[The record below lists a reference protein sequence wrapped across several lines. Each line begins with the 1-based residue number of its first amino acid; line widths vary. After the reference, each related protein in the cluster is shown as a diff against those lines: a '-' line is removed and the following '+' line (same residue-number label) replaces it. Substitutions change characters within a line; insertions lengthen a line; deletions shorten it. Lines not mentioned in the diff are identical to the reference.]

1 MKTLTENSRIKTIV
15 NPYDF
20 RRLFRELKPVG
31 VIEGYTLASNG
42 KLSNNAN
49 FKIVV
54 YQVFANFAALKFLPN
69 EIKGFAY
76 YTDNVILRMK
86 KTGVGSDNINIYHP
100 VDYLGSKLGTTED
113 ADFQYYCHNFGSCI
127 FSRTEKVDI
136 QDKYV
141 IPREIF
147 KDINDYAYLFVCAKK
162 EADVSITH
170 SSFPEDQPFFWD
182 TPVATSLFIG
192 QQLEKSDILL
202 GSVKVIKKVSVLS
215 KKQRYI
221 EKNVVCSYKWDNGK
235 KVVWDGKNLIKQRVK
250 TTCVVSPEKAT
261 CSVKINNVLYSASLT
276 LKVFVYQK
284 YRKVNENDI
293 TAFVWCSGNEDDI
306 VKKSY
311 LRNGMSCQ
319 AAYNKYPFIL
329 DSLSL
334 NTIYHSYA
342 SLTHVSEENAARY
355 VVRYIAQQPK
365 GQRSVSVEGYLVY
378 LMGGALCW
386 IGDELARNKRDD
398 DEDKDVAENILEDNP
413 SVENNSDSS
422 SNDKWNN
429 KIVPRIDAMFAIND
443 SKLFFDSPV
452 NYKDSKNLTEHYK
465 FAINYLQ
472 NVLGIKGGDSGCSRL
487 KELLE
492 ALFKEIGRLGLS
504 VDYVYC
510 DIEKLYND
518 AWMLKVLRFD
528 EHYIETKNI
537 AQATIYKN
545 IWEEIR
551 ERDEIYTQMKSLGF
565 YNEGKGVQIE
575 EEQDKNDA
583 KENVLYDIYKVTE
596 NKEYYGIANGKSYE
610 RRRNLNIWDV
620 VMKNYMNDL
629 FFQNVVKPVQ
639 QTFKDAKCSCYGHTF
654 AKGYI
659 NHADKWETY
668 LGGSLMLGDD
678 MYSSI
683 SLYGDYYSKGIRKL
697 SMDNWKILPDVT
709 PYTFFVDYV
718 NKARAS
724 FLSSPHHH
732 FNVFVSSWNI
742 WAYELNKELHFFKN
756 NNINGEDQEEKEK
769 NNILY
774 LKAQAYHEELLYH
787 MFLLNPDKAI
797 AYFNLEPKRRM
808 NDAEDYIAIDEKTY
822 FTESYNK
829 LHDILKKLNEIFSGN
844 KVIPQTQTLAV
855 ETEPYVLSCAEVNN
869 KWIWRLTVKELSNRN
884 NIEFKDGSITFESE
898 GRKITFYKV
907 VNNPI
912 ENISNNDIGFWIVT
926 PVDVEPQIISKN
938 DYYYKAPALSIDDNS
953 FIEGKGVL
961 TLVDSK
967 KEGEICIPTD
977 YVRLTFPY
985 AQYTIFGEL
994 PIRHS
999 ISMKFCITKQLNAVC
1014 YLLQLSALKAEGKML
1029 LFSLKP
1035 DSDKE
1040 ITSSSAELLNVRS
1053 IRQPNF
1059 KIELNEIYELKISI
1073 DINPNV
1079 VKVEEGKSLLSGI
1092 VAYSLIKETKKS
1104 NGETESNHSWT
1115 SGNINWEF
1123 KTERIRYLVQELI
1136 LWEYK
1141 ARYGMLFNNEN
1152 KSAKLLNDIVKE
1164 ELDNIPE
1171 EEKNKK
1177 RKEIYKGLLEQTP
1190 IRVEGFSIHAH
1201 GHQEKVELFRESN
1214 GLNISRV
1221 NKSIAAYRLNTWE
1234 IHDSPVEVE
1243 NENIIDETIIGKFSW
1258 LNACECKVRYKLT
1271 YSLFDEKGDEI
1282 SLGDQERPS
1291 AAANIIYPL
1300 DGRLKLIKVSYKNVI
1315 FEVEPQSEGYML
1327 VKLLNCY
1334 SKSAKIKWSL
1344 YKLEDGDSGTENL
1357 LRETSI
1363 RIVDIIRNYS
1373 CDKKIASI
1381 NLFKKNGET
1390 NYKTKQ
1396 I

>member
-42 KLSNNAN
+42 KLSNDAN

-76 YTDNVILRMK
+76 YTDNVILRMI

-182 TPVATSLFIG
+182 TPVATSLFVG

-221 EKNVVCSYKWDNGK
+221 EKNIVCSYKWDNGK

-250 TTCVVSPEKAT
+250 TICAVSSEKAT

-319 AAYNKYPFIL
+319 TAYNKYPFIL

-398 DEDKDVAENILEDNP
+398 DEDKDVAENILGDYS
-413 SVENNSDSS
+413 SVENNSGSS
-422 SNDKWNN
+422 SDDKWNN
-429 KIVPRIDAMFAIND
+429 IIVPRIDAMFDIND

-465 FAINYLQ
+465 FAKNYLQ

-528 EHYIETKNI
+528 NHYIKTKNI
-537 AQATIYKN
+537 AQATIYQD
-545 IWEEIR
+545 IWDKIIEGKLHP
-551 ERDEIYTQMKSLGF
+551 EIYSQMKSLGF
-565 YNEGKGVQIE
+565 YNEGRGVQIG
-575 EEQDKNDA
+575 EQLSVGATNA
-583 KENVLYDIYKVTE
+583 EKEKWNVLYDIYKVLE
-596 NKEYYGIANGKSYE
+596 NEEYYGIANGKLYE

-620 VMKNYMNDL
+620 VMKNYMNKM
-629 FFQNVVKPVQ
+629 FYENVVNPVQ

-668 LGGSLMLGDD
+668 LGGSLMLGED

-683 SLYGDYYSKGIRKL
+683 SLYGDYYSKDFRKL
-697 SMDNWKILPDVT
+697 SMDNWQILPSVS
-709 PYTFFVDYV
+709 PFSFFVDYV
-718 NKARAS
+718 NKVRAS

-732 FNVFVSSWNI
+732 FNVFISSWNI
-742 WAYELNKELHFFKN
+742 WAYELNEELHFFKN

-774 LKAQAYHEELLYH
+774 LKAQAYHEELLNH

-855 ETEPYVLSCAEVNN
+855 ETEPYVLLCAEVNN
-869 KWIWRLTVKELSNRN
+869 KWIWRLTVKEEIAPEIGPSTASF
-884 NIEFKDGSITFESE
+884 IVG
-898 GRKITFYKV
+898 GRKITF
-907 VNNPI
+907 NNVKKCTP
-912 ENISNNDIGFWIVT
+912 EQGFGFWIETQKDVK
-926 PVDVEPQIISKN
+926 PHIESVDEN
-938 DYYYKAPALSIDDNS
+938 YYYNHPACEYEKENTHNPDRIIFGGDNLKYLKHHKSDTEENDRDYTALQYYDYRNYTLFGEVPAKHTMGIQFEVGKIQNECELLQISFLRSVKAVILPDTQNDSFVLKIKSPQMEESICVKKRVRYKLALCV
-953 FIEGKGVL
+953 E
-961 TLVDSK
+961 TH
-967 KEGEICIPTD
+967 PTVED
-977 YVRLTFPY
+977 EKFNADV
-985 AQYTIFGEL
+985 QYTISE
-994 PIRHS
+994 
-999 ISMKFCITKQLNAVC
+999 V
-1014 YLLQLSALKAEGKML
+1014 
-1029 LFSLKP
+1029 
-1035 DSDKE
+1035 
-1040 ITSSSAELLNVRS
+1040 
-1053 IRQPNF
+1053 
-1059 KIELNEIYELKISI
+1059 
-1073 DINPNV
+1073 
-1079 VKVEEGKSLLSGI
+1079 
-1092 VAYSLIKETKKS
+1092 S
-1104 NGETESNHSWT
+1104 NGEFVKPTTITLPTVS
-1115 SGNINWEF
+1115 F
-1123 KTERIRYLVQELI
+1123 KLSKGQQFFASSLKIFKYNDMLVDE
-1136 LWEYK
+1136 
-1141 ARYGMLFNNEN
+1141 
-1152 KSAKLLNDIVKE
+1152 
-1164 ELDNIPE
+1164 IPIAL
-1171 EEKNKK
+1171 KDF
-1177 RKEIYKGLLEQTP
+1177 RLY
-1190 IRVEGFSIHAH
+1190 FS
-1201 GHQEKVELFRESN
+1201 GHQEKVELFREDN
-1214 GLNISRV
+1214 GLNITRV
-1221 NKSIAAYRLNTWE
+1221 NKGIAAFADN
-1234 IHDSPVEVE
+1234 DSLLKEE
-1243 NENIIDETIIGKFSW
+1243 YNDTIVAKVSW
-1258 LNACECKVRYKLT
+1258 LNAEKEPIT
-1271 YSLFDEKGDEI
+1271 YVLDI
-1282 SLGDQERPS
+1282 SVGKIEGG
-1291 AAANIIYPL
+1291 NVYPI
-1300 DGRLKLIKVSYKNVI
+1300 DGRVLNHYIGEEDNLY
-1315 FEVEPQSEGYML
+1315 FEVAPESEGYILVML
-1327 VKLLNCY
+1327 PNVHIQKDDE
-1334 SKSAKIKWSL
+1334 IKWAL
-1344 YKLEDGDSGTENL
+1344 KLAGKESPL
-1357 LRETSI
+1357 
-1363 RIVDIIRNYS
+1363 
-1373 CDKKIASI
+1373 
-1381 NLFKKNGET
+1381 KNGS
-1390 NYKTKQ
+1390 
-1396 I
+1396 IVF

>member
-182 TPVATSLFIG
+182 TPVATSLFVG

-221 EKNVVCSYKWDNGK
+221 EKNIVCSYKWDNGK

-250 TTCVVSPEKAT
+250 TTCVVRPEKAT

-398 DEDKDVAENILEDNP
+398 DEDKDVAENILEDNS

-429 KIVPRIDAMFAIND
+429 IIVPRIDAMFAIND

-492 ALFKEIGRLGLS
+492 ALLKEIGCLGLS

-551 ERDEIYTQMKSLGF
+551 ERDKIYTQMKSLGF
-565 YNEGKGVQIE
+565 YNEGKGVQIG
-575 EEQDKNDA
+575 EQLSVGATNA
-583 KENVLYDIYKVTE
+583 EKEKRNVLYDIYKVTE
-596 NKEYYGIANGKSYE
+596 NEEYYGIANGKSDE

-620 VMKNYMNDL
+620 VMKNYMNKM
-629 FFQNVVKPVQ
+629 FYENVVNPVQ

-898 GRKITFYKV
+898 GRKITFSQV
-907 VNNPI
+907 ENNPLEDI
-912 ENISNNDIGFWIVT
+912 DNNKVGFWITT
-926 PVDVEPQIISKN
+926 PVDIKPQMESVNEKSM
-938 DYYYKAPALSIDDNS
+938 YYYNHPACTIGSVKQDMLSVIPASPNDKKNYA
-953 FIEGKGVL
+953 VL
-961 TLVDSK
+961 RFFDYRTYTL
-967 KEGEICIPTD
+967 
-977 YVRLTFPY
+977 
-985 AQYTIFGEL
+985 FGEL
-994 PIRHS
+994 PKRHS
-999 ISMKFCITKQLNAVC
+999 MCMEFCIDHELSDFAKCELLDTEFLNLKCVLWKSDNVLCCKMEA
-1014 YLLQLSALKAEGKML
+1014 QKKSSKTIELSSNSTYIVKLDIDITSQPDRTSFEGKAVYH
-1029 LFSLKP
+1029 FYEKGEDNPILK
-1035 DSDKE
+1035 E
-1040 ITSSSAELLNVRS
+1040 
-1053 IRQPNF
+1053 
-1059 KIELNEIYELKISI
+1059 
-1073 DINPNV
+1073 
-1079 VKVEEGKSLLSGI
+1079 
-1092 VAYSLIKETKKS
+1092 
-1104 NGETESNHSWT
+1104 ESNFAYHASST
-1115 SGNINWEF
+1115 HY
-1123 KTERIRYLVQELI
+1123 YLI
-1136 LWEYK
+1136 
-1141 ARYGMLFNNEN
+1141 
-1152 KSAKLLNDIVKE
+1152 STLNLCKFYDTTAQKVPIIVE
-1164 ELDNIPE
+1164 DFRL
-1171 EEKNKK
+1171 
-1177 RKEIYKGLLEQTP
+1177 Y
-1190 IRVEGFSIHAH
+1190 FS

-1214 GLNISRV
+1214 GLNITRV
-1221 NKSIAAYRLNTWE
+1221 NMGVEAYADSKNETKFTDRIIA
-1234 IHDSPVEVE
+1234 
-1243 NENIIDETIIGKFSW
+1243 KFSW
-1258 LNACECKVRYKLT
+1258 LNAEQRPIVFRLPFVLKNEDTEL
-1271 YSLFDEKGDEI
+1271 SL
-1282 SLGDQERPS
+1282 SNVVRPS
-1291 AAANIIYPL
+1291 SDIDKRLKYPQ
-1300 DGRLKLIKVSYKNVI
+1300 DGRMTIHKVTDSQI
-1315 FEVEPQSEGYML
+1315 ILEVAPNSEGYML
-1327 VKLLNCY
+1327 FQITKNPVTITDATC
-1334 SKSAKIKWSL
+1334 
-1344 YKLEDGDSGTENL
+1344 EPE
-1357 LRETSI
+1357 E
-1363 RIVDIIRNYS
+1363 IIDDVNPDAIYHVM
-1373 CDKKIASI
+1373 
-1381 NLFKKNGET
+1381 
-1390 NYKTKQ
+1390 
-1396 I
+1396 

>member
-42 KLSNNAN
+42 KLSNDAN

-76 YTDNVILRMK
+76 YTDNVILRMI

-182 TPVATSLFIG
+182 TPVATSLFVG

-221 EKNVVCSYKWDNGK
+221 EKNIVCSYKWDNGK

-261 CSVKINNVLYSASLT
+261 CNVKINNVLYSASLT

-398 DEDKDVAENILEDNP
+398 DEDKDVAENILGDYS
-413 SVENNSDSS
+413 SVENNSGSS
-422 SNDKWNN
+422 SDDKWNN
-429 KIVPRIDAMFAIND
+429 IIVPRIDAMFDIND

-465 FAINYLQ
+465 FAKNYLQ

-551 ERDEIYTQMKSLGF
+551 ERDKIYTQMKSLGF
-565 YNEGKGVQIE
+565 YNEGKGVQIG
-575 EEQDKNDA
+575 EQLSVGATNA
-583 KENVLYDIYKVTE
+583 EKEKRNVLYDIYKVTE
-596 NKEYYGIANGKSYE
+596 NEEYYGIANGKSDE

-620 VMKNYMNDL
+620 VMKNYMNKM
-629 FFQNVVKPVQ
+629 FYENVVNPVQ

-869 KWIWRLTVKELSNRN
+869 KWIWRLTVKEEIAPEIGPLTASF
-884 NIEFKDGSITFESE
+884 IVG
-898 GRKITFYKV
+898 GRKITF
-907 VNNPI
+907 NNVRKCTP
-912 ENISNNDIGFWIVT
+912 EQGFGFWIET
-926 PVDVEPQIISKN
+926 QKDVKPQMESVNEKSM
-938 DYYYKAPALSIDDNS
+938 YYYNHPARTIGSVKQDMLSVIPASPNDKKNYA
-953 FIEGKGVL
+953 VL
-961 TLVDSK
+961 RFFDYRTYTL
-967 KEGEICIPTD
+967 
-977 YVRLTFPY
+977 
-985 AQYTIFGEL
+985 FGEL
-994 PIRHS
+994 PKRHS
-999 ISMKFCITKQLNAVC
+999 MCMEFCIDHELSDFAKCELLDTGFLNLKCVLWKSDNVLCCKMEA
-1014 YLLQLSALKAEGKML
+1014 QKKSSKTIELSSNSTYIVKLDIDITSQPDRTSFEGKAVYH
-1029 LFSLKP
+1029 FYEKGEDNPILK
-1035 DSDKE
+1035 E
-1040 ITSSSAELLNVRS
+1040 
-1053 IRQPNF
+1053 
-1059 KIELNEIYELKISI
+1059 
-1073 DINPNV
+1073 
-1079 VKVEEGKSLLSGI
+1079 
-1092 VAYSLIKETKKS
+1092 
-1104 NGETESNHSWT
+1104 ESNFAYHASST
-1115 SGNINWEF
+1115 HY
-1123 KTERIRYLVQELI
+1123 YLI
-1136 LWEYK
+1136 
-1141 ARYGMLFNNEN
+1141 
-1152 KSAKLLNDIVKE
+1152 STLNLCKFYDTTAQKVPIIVE
-1164 ELDNIPE
+1164 DFRL
-1171 EEKNKK
+1171 
-1177 RKEIYKGLLEQTP
+1177 Y
-1190 IRVEGFSIHAH
+1190 FS
-1201 GHQEKVELFRESN
+1201 GHQEKVELFREDN
-1214 GLNISRV
+1214 GLNITRV
-1221 NKSIAAYRLNTWE
+1221 NKGIAAFA
-1234 IHDSPVEVE
+1234 D
-1243 NENIIDETIIGKFSW
+1243 NESLLKEEYNDTIVAKVSW
-1258 LNACECKVRYKLT
+1258 LNAEKEPIT
-1271 YSLFDEKGDEI
+1271 YVLDI
-1282 SLGDQERPS
+1282 SVGKIEGG
-1291 AAANIIYPL
+1291 NVYPI
-1300 DGRLKLIKVSYKNVI
+1300 DGRVLNHYIGEEDNLY
-1315 FEVEPQSEGYML
+1315 FEVAPESEGYILVML
-1327 VKLLNCY
+1327 PNVHIEKNDE
-1334 SKSAKIKWSL
+1334 IKWAL
-1344 YKLEDGDSGTENL
+1344 KLAGKESPL
-1357 LRETSI
+1357 
-1363 RIVDIIRNYS
+1363 
-1373 CDKKIASI
+1373 
-1381 NLFKKNGET
+1381 KNGS
-1390 NYKTKQ
+1390 
-1396 I
+1396 IVF